1 MTKKSIKLNNNS
13 EQNNLCKINSVQSAR
28 EQKQVAQ
35 RFYKI
40 ICKML
45 DIKINN
51 NSFIDLNY
59 HSKNWFILSVKLKSI
74 IYRLKNNIDKKN
86 TIH

>member
-1 MTKKSIKLNNNS
+1 MIRKSIKAKKKA
-13 EQNNLCKINSVQSAR
+13 EQSNLVKINSVLSVS
-28 EQKQVAQ
+28 EQKKIAQ

-51 NSFIDLNY
+51 NSNINFNIHPEDWSHLV
-59 HSKNWFILSVKLKSI
+59 IKLKI
-74 IYRLKNNIDKKN
+74 AINQLKYNQIKNN

>member
-1 MTKKSIKLNNNS
+1 MIRKSIKAKKKA
-13 EQNNLCKINSVQSAR
+13 EQSNLVKINSVLSVS
-28 EQKQVAQ
+28 EQKMIAQ

-51 NSFIDLNY
+51 NSVIDLNC